1 MNGWNVGSIPRYG
14 LKMHNWKQYIPMLSM
29 KEHRSEL
36 FACHIQRTRATTTHE
51 SFAWILMEIHS
62 QQHHILEHVST
73 L

>member
-1 MNGWNVGSIPRYG
+1 
-14 LKMHNWKQYIPMLSM
+14 M

-36 FACHIQRTRATTTHE
+36 FARRIQRTRATTTHE
-51 SFAWILMEIHS
+51 CFAWILMEIHS